1 MSDRAINDLA
11 PAMQAMAQKFLYQC
25 SVDPALAGYKVFI
38 DQTYRCEADQNAAYA
53 KGRNAYGVVINK
65 KQIITNAKYGES
77 PHNCVDKDGN
87 PAALAFDFAIETVDG
102 KLDWNAGDPVWRRA
116 IEIGTAMGL
125 VSGASASFK
134 AAHLVDSPH
143 LELPHWRNT

>member
-11 PAMQAMAQKFLYQC
+11 PAIQVLATKFLATC
-25 SVDPALAGYKVFI
+25 AADPTLAGYKVFI
-38 DQTYRCEADQNAAYA
+38 DQTYRCEEDQNADYA

-102 KLDWNAGDPVWRRA
+102 KLDWDASDPVWRRA

-125 VSGASASFK
+125 VSGSNFHSLADA
-134 AAHLVDSPH
+134 PH
-143 LELPHWRNT
+143 LELSHWRNT